1 MSGSGPGA
9 DTGPLPLPVIR
20 SGADRDD
27 HVEGILADCSNCLDA
42 AVRATGAYAGVVYLR
57 SPDRRSLVLAKVAG
71 LAVSLLGPW
80 SRVPVTGALPA
91 PEAYRTGRTVFLAD
105 DGDTMRRFPQLAL
118 GMPYAYAS
126 ASAPVRGA
134 GSGSGG
140 GNGGETFGVVTLMW
154 PASPGR
160 GLPAARRRGLRAA
173 AKRLGNALGARSGP
187 GTDIAYDGPP
197 TVTMLPTDTFPLIRV
212 GLFDWNV
219 TTGDFDADEELCE
232 LFGVAPADFDR
243 RAATLAARV
252 VSGGGREFR
261 EAAHRAVET
270 GRVLAWRLQVA
281 GPDGTCRPLEVWGRI
296 PEDETGG
303 RARHLVGAVLDLG
316 AGAAAAEA
324 VERLRDGVFSLDGEG
339 RVTYASRNL
348 ADLLGVRL
356 EDVLGRTPWDAL
368 PWLADP
374 AYEDR
379 YRAAMLS
386 QQPGSFLAR
395 TPRDRWLAFSLYPDS
410 YGLTGKVVPVA
421 PPPGAS
427 DAAHV
432 AEAAP
437 PPAAPETEAA
447 PPRLGAIYHVLQMAG
462 ALTEAVSV
470 GEVCEVVA
478 DQILPAFGGREL
490 AIYVVRDERFFLAL
504 ESGYP
509 EGFLDRFEGVPL
521 DAALPGV
528 EALTR
533 GVPIF
538 IESAE
543 ELTAAYPGIPLD
555 EMSAWAFL
563 PLIASDRAVGS
574 CILGFDRRHAFT
586 PEERSVLT
594 ALSGLIA
601 QALER
606 ARLYD
611 AEFALARGLQ
621 HALLPH
627 RLPTLPNLEVVA
639 RYLPGTQGMEI
650 GGDWYDVIDTGRAV
664 DLVIGDV
671 EGHSVAAAGT
681 MGQLRSAVRAF
692 ATGGQRPDEVVSCTN
707 RLLADL
713 DPGLFA
719 SCCYIE
725 LDPES
730 GRAEAVRA
738 GHPPPLLRGAD
749 GRTRV
754 VELPGGPLLGVDRA
768 AEYPVTRM
776 ALEPG
781 SVLAL
786 YTDGLVEEVGVDLD
800 RGIDRMRASLSH
812 AADSTL
818 SDVADRMLRDA
829 GRLTER
835 ADDVAVLLTRRLR
848 PIPGMGSVPNAG
860 SAANAGPA
868 ADSGPVPDAGS
879 AADTGPAADL
889 R

>member
-1 MSGSGPGA
+1 MTGVAPGPGA
-9 DTGPLPLPVIR
+9 GPGPLRAVR
-20 SGADRDD
+20 SEADVDQERDA
-27 HVEGILADCSNCLDA
+27 ILADCSVCLDS
-42 AVRATGAYAGVVYLR
+42 AVRGTGAYAGVVYLR

-71 LAVSLLGPW
+71 LALSLLGPW

-126 ASAPVRGA
+126 ASAPVRA
-134 GSGSGG
+134 GS
-140 GNGGETFGVVTLMW
+140 ETFGVVCVMW

-160 GLPAARRRGLRAA
+160 GLPPSRRRGLRAA
-173 AKRLGNALGARSGP
+173 TQRLGNALGARLAR
-187 GTDIAYDGPP
+187 GTPVDYDGPP
-197 TVTMLPTDTFPLIRV
+197 TVTLLPANTFPLIRV

-219 TTGDFDADEELCE
+219 ATGDFDADEELCE
-232 LFGVAPADFDR
+232 LFGVDPAGFDR
-243 RAATLAARV
+243 RATTLAARV
-252 VSGGGREFR
+252 ISGGGQEFR
-261 EAAHRAVET
+261 DAARQAVAT

-281 GPDGTCRPLEVWGRI
+281 GPDGAGRPLEVWGRV
-296 PEDETGG
+296 PHEDSGD
-303 RARHLVGAVLDLG
+303 RSRHLVGAVLDLG
-316 AGAAAAEA
+316 TGAAAAEA
-324 VERLRDGVFSLDGEG
+324 VERLRDGVFSLDPGG
-339 RVTYASRNL
+339 RITYASRNL

-356 EDVLGRTPWDAL
+356 EDVLGRTPWEAL

-374 AYEDR
+374 SYEDR

-395 TPRDRWLAFSLYPDS
+395 TPRDRWLAFSLYPDP
-410 YGLTGKVVPVA
+410 YGLTGKVVPVG
-421 PPPGAS
+421 PPPGAGAHPAETDPGRT
-427 DAAHV
+427 DAV
-432 AEAAP
+432 RT
-437 PPAAPETEAA
+437 ETE

-490 AIYVVRDERFFLAL
+490 AIYVVRDKRFFLAL
-504 ESGYP
+504 QTGYP

-521 DAALPGV
+521 DASLPGV
-528 EALTR
+528 EALTH

-538 IESAE
+538 FESAE
-543 ELTAAYPGIPLD
+543 ELATAYPGIALD

-563 PLIASDRAVGS
+563 PLIASDRSVGS
-574 CILGFDRRHAFT
+574 CILGFDRNHVFT

-611 AEFALARGLQ
+611 TEFALARGLQ

-627 RLPTLPNLEVVA
+627 RLPKMPDLEVVA
-639 RYLPGTQGMEI
+639 RYLPGTPGMEI
-650 GGDWYDVIDTGRAV
+650 GGDWYDVIDTGRGV
-664 DLVIGDV
+664 GLVIGDV
-671 EGHSVAAAGT
+671 EGHNVAAAGT

-692 ATGGQRPDEVVSCTN
+692 ATGGQRPDEVVRCTN

-725 LDPES
+725 LDQAT
-730 GRAEAVRA
+730 GTAEAVRA
-738 GHPPPLLRGAD
+738 GHPPPLLRGPD
-749 GRTRV
+749 GRTAV
-754 VELPGGPLLGVDRA
+754 LDVAGGTLLGVDPA
-768 AEYPVTRM
+768 AAYPVTRL
-776 ALEPG
+776 ALEAG

-786 YTDGLVEEVGVDLD
+786 YTDGLVEEVGADLD
-800 RGIDRMRASLSH
+800 RGIDRMRASLSQ
-812 AADSTL
+812 APDASL
-818 SDVADRMLRDA
+818 AELADRMLRDA

-835 ADDVAVLLTRRLR
+835 ADDVAVLLTRR
-848 PIPGMGSVPNAG
+848 PVADPAPPKTP
-860 SAANAGPA
+860 GPA
-868 ADSGPVPDAGS
+868 PGAEPS
-879 AADTGPAADL
+879 ADL

>member
-1 MSGSGPGA
+1 MTGTVPGPDSGSRPLRTLRTEAGRHEEP
-9 DTGPLPLPVIR
+9 DT
-20 SGADRDD
+20 
-27 HVEGILADCSNCLDA
+27 ILAECSTSLDM

-91 PEAYRTGRTVFLAD
+91 PEAYRTGHTVFLAD

-126 ASAPVRGA
+126 ASAPVRA
-134 GSGSGG
+134 GT
-140 GNGGETFGVVTLMW
+140 ETFGVVTVMW

-160 GLPAARRRGLRAA
+160 GLPASRRRGLRAA
-173 AKRLGNALGARSGP
+173 AKRLGNALGARADRGAR
-187 GTDIAYDGPP
+187 IEYDGPP
-197 TVTMLPTDTFPLIRV
+197 TVTLLPANTFPLIRV

-219 TTGDFDADEELCE
+219 ATGDFDADEELCE
-232 LFGVAPADFDR
+232 LFGVDPARFDR
-243 RAATLAARV
+243 RATTLAARV

-261 EAAHRAVET
+261 EAAQQAVRT
-270 GRVLAWRLQVA
+270 GRVLAWRLQVT
-281 GPDGTCRPLEVWGRI
+281 GPDGANRPLEVWGRV
-296 PEDETGG
+296 PDDEAAG

-316 AGAAAAEA
+316 TGAAAAEA
-324 VERLRDGVFSLDGEG
+324 VERLRDGVFSLDPEG
-339 RVTYASRNL
+339 RITYASRNL
-348 ADLLGVRL
+348 ADLLGVRM

-374 AYEDR
+374 SYEDR

-395 TPRDRWLAFSLYPDS
+395 TPRDRWLAFSLYPDP
-410 YGLTGKVVPVA
+410 YGLTGKVVPVGA
-421 PPPGAS
+421 PPGAGGTVGS
-427 DAAHV
+427 
-432 AEAAP
+432 EAARVD
-437 PPAAPETEAA
+437 TEAA

-490 AIYVVRDERFFLAL
+490 AVYIVRDKRFFLAL
-504 ESGYP
+504 QTGYP
-509 EGFLDRFEGVPL
+509 EGFLDRFEGVQL

-528 EALTR
+528 EALTQ

-538 IESAE
+538 FESAE
-543 ELTAAYPGIPLD
+543 DLAAAYPGIPLD

-563 PLIASDRAVGS
+563 PLIASDRPVGS

-627 RLPTLPNLEVVA
+627 RLPNLPNLEVVA

-650 GGDWYDVIDTGRAV
+650 GGDWYDVIDTGSRV
-664 DLVIGDV
+664 VLVIGDV

-692 ATGGQRPDEVVSCTN
+692 ATGGQRPDEVVQGTN

-713 DPGLFA
+713 DTGLFA

-725 LDPES
+725 LDPAD
-730 GRAEAVRA
+730 GTAEAVRA
-738 GHPPPLLRGAD
+738 GHPPPLLRGPD
-749 GRTRV
+749 GRTTV
-754 VELPGGPLLGVDRA
+754 LELAGGTLLGVDRA
-768 AEYPVTRM
+768 AEYPVTRL
-776 ALEPG
+776 ALDPG
-781 SVLAL
+781 SILAL
-786 YTDGLVEEVGVDLD
+786 YTDGLVEDVGADLD
-800 RGIDRMRASLSH
+800 LGIDRMRASLSR
-812 AADSTL
+812 AADASL
-818 SDVADRMLRDA
+818 AELADRMLRDA

-835 ADDVAVLLTRRLR
+835 ADDVAVLLTRWPAPRDG
-848 PIPGMGSVPNAG
+848 PPG
-860 SAANAGPA
+860 SAG
-868 ADSGPVPDAGS
+868 
-879 AADTGPAADL
+879 TGAEPGAAADL